1 MGQVL
6 LADALAPVQHAEH
19 GFSVPLLHADLDF
32 VPRRRVPHGVVQ
44 QVDEHLHDELR
55 VHRHHQQLLRQLGV
69 DFPVRR
75 APLHLRQRAAD
86 DLLHGLRLLLD
97 LQPAILKAG
106 QAEDVLHERVQP
118 VRVAPDVL
126 REPAARV
133 VLRGQIP
140 DHLAGAHDAGERRA
154 QVVGDGAQQVAAGA
168 LLKALLAVS
177 LLRPRRAQAL
187 DGHGDGFEHGAKEL
201 PLRVGKRHA
210 GQPEHAQD
218 ALLPVERPFLPR
230 FRLHTARAQ
239 QLHAAGDL
247 VARMKLPVDD
257 VPGGILQVAALRLT
271 LLRQKEQRGVAAK
284 GLPDAA
290 KRRRADG
297 LHALRVAQAVGQ
309 LVERL
314 RVPLACQSSPRAAL
328 HLRGQ
333 RAGEDRGERHDGEGD
348 EVAGIAD
355 LKGEAR
361 IGKEVVER
369 ERRQHGRRERVA
381 RAVRIPGD
389 DQHRRQIHQH
399 DVGFRKAQKGK
410 QNPQRR
416 CQQHHQHDL
425 RRIHPRKTPI
435 PHFNSFF
442 SVFSCHSV
450 CPIRSCVKPLR
461 RFAAGLQSRAQR
473 AIMCAKGA
481 YSLVLSDWQ
490 EPDFY

>member
-1 MGQVL
+1 M
-6 LADALAPVQHAEH
+6 
-19 GFSVPLLHADLDF
+19 
-32 VPRRRVPHGVVQ
+32 
-44 QVDEHLHDELR
+44 
-55 VHRHHQQLLRQLGV
+55 
-69 DFPVRR
+69 
-75 APLHLRQRAAD
+75 
-86 DLLHGLRLLLD
+86 
-97 LQPAILKAG
+97 
-106 QAEDVLHERVQP
+106 
-118 VRVAPDVL
+118 
-126 REPAARV
+126 
-133 VLRGQIP
+133 RGETQ
-140 DHLAGAHDAGERRA
+140 
-154 QVVGDGAQQVAAGA
+154 
-168 LLKALLAVS
+168 
-177 LLRPRRAQAL
+177 
-187 DGHGDGFEHGAKEL
+187 
-201 PLRVGKRHA
+201 
-210 GQPEHAQD
+210 HAQD

-230 FRLHTARAQ
+230 FRLHTARVQ

-257 VPGGILQVAALRLT
+257 VPGGILQVAALRLA
-271 LLRQKEQRGVAAK
+271 LLRQKEQRGIAAE

-297 LHALRVAQAVGQ
+297 LHALRVAQVVGQ

-314 RVPLACQSSPRAAL
+314 RVPLARQCLPRAAL

-333 RAGEDRGERHDGEGD
+333 CAGEDRGERHDGEGD

-369 ERRQHGRRERVA
+369 ERRQHGRRESVTRP
-381 RAVRIPGD
+381 VRIPGD

-399 DVGFRKAQKGK
+399 DVGFWKAQKGK
-410 QNPQRR
+410 QNPQHRR
-416 CQQHHQHDL
+416 QQHDQHDL

-435 PHFNSFF
+435 AHFNSFF

-450 CPIRSCVKPLR
+450 CPIRSCVKPLQ